1 MALDPTNPEIIEA
14 ALDRRLKGVHTA
26 ILGEMTSYN
35 ADTYSCSAT
44 LATQLDGQEVEALED
59 VPVVVPG
66 AWEAGDPV
74 LLVFS
79 EEDCSAWL
87 TSGAV
92 AAAPS
97 KRRHGL
103 YAVAVPLIARE
114 GQATEFVAL
123 ANLVDDALETI
134 RTTWVVGTALGPSST
149 PAAAGALPLASV
161 AASKVKAR

>member
-1 MALDPTNPEIIEA
+1 MSIEPTNPEIIEA
-14 ALDRRLKGVHTA
+14 AVDRRLKGVHTA
-26 ILGEMTSYN
+26 MLGEIVSY
-35 ADTYSCSAT
+35 DYTCSAT

-149 PAAAGALPLASV
+149 PAAAGALALASV